1 MAAVDG
7 NQRRGALDLFNV
19 PQARFFNRSLLVELG
34 AQRPIHNIADQT
46 SSDWARTQPWGR
58 RTPTPTADARSR
70 PRTASSAAMRRAWM
84 DPAATCFPQTSHRE
98 RSWQRPEHTRSSAHT
113 QLIAQSRPHS
123 AISHAS
129 SGLATPQRRPAS
141 AAPAAR
147 TNAEALAEALR
158 KVREEEQAV
167 REKLVVQDRLA
178 MEAVKARRESE
189 RSEGASDVYT
199 PNASLRSASL
209 RLARRG
215 RPSTAPTM
223 ARSTRVPNTPN
234 RSTAGML
241 RAAGSVVPQRGWI
254 V

>member
-1 MAAVDG
+1 MEGEGEQDRKGAKKMLNGGMQAAKGILAGGRKAPDDELT
-7 NQRRGALDLFNV
+7 Q
-19 PQARFFNRSLLVELG
+19 QEVE
-34 AQRPIHNIADQT
+34 R
-46 SSDWARTQPWGR
+46 
-58 RTPTPTADARSR
+58 
-70 PRTASSAAMRRAWM
+70 
-84 DPAATCFPQTSHRE
+84 
-98 RSWQRPEHTRSSAHT
+98 
-113 QLIAQSRPHS
+113 LIAGEVDEQ
-123 AISHAS
+123 
-129 SGLATPQRRPAS
+129 
-141 AAPAAR
+141 
-147 TNAEALAEALR
+147 
-158 KVREEEQAV
+158 EEQAV

-178 MEAVKARRESE
+178 MEAVKARRETE

-215 RPSTAPTM
+215 RPSTAPTT